1 MQKVPVILTIVIII
15 VTGVGISLVQ
25 KNLASIP
32 PQQICSQETKTC
44 SDGSV
49 VSREGP
55 QCEFADCPLVATS
68 TPPTNNCTQDADC
81 PSDKYIC
88 EETQGTGTACPDSDP
103 SCVPTHTVIAG
114 ICKLKVKNHCS
125 ADSDCAA
132 GNVCYNNSC
141 TSPIGKQCSGP
152 NDTSCS
158 AGFECIQSCG
168 PPVAR
173 EDDPPPPYVCQLKNY
188 PRICPISLSKN
199 TLIETPTGTI
209 AVENIKIGDAVWTT
223 TLSGKRVVGSV
234 LQISKTP
241 VPANH
246 HMVKLVLNDGRT
258 VLVSPGHPTNDN
270 RTVGDLRAGETYDNA
285 HIVSVNRILYNQGY
299 TYDLLPSGET
309 GFYFADNILLGS
321 TLRAQ

>member
-49 VSREGP
+49 VSRTGA
-55 QCEFADCPLVATS
+55 QCEFAACPVVVATTTATT
-68 TPPTNNCTQDADC
+68 TPPITATTTITYCTQDAD
-81 PSDKYIC
+81 
-88 EETQGTGTACPDSDP
+88 
-103 SCVPTHTVIAG
+103 
-114 ICKLKVKNHCS
+114 
-125 ADSDCAA
+125 
-132 GNVCYNNSC
+132 
-141 TSPIGKQCSGP
+141 
-152 NDTSCS
+152 CS

-188 PRICPISLSKN
+188 PRICPICLSKN

-258 VLVSPGHPTNDN
+258 VLVSPGHPTNNN
-270 RTVGDLRAGETYDNA
+270 RTVGDLRAGEIYDNA
-285 HIVSVNRILYNQGY
+285 QIISVNRILYNHSF